1 MSSLKDSLL
10 AKTPDQDLDQDPVV
24 INVLPADE
32 DDVPEGSYK
41 GIFLHQIIRKD
52 GTVFKPDVFGCF
64 TPETAEEKELCEYY
78 VTVGKCSK

>member
-10 AKTPDQDLDQDPVV
+10 AKTEEPEPVV
-24 INVLPADE
+24 NALPMEE

-41 GIFLHQIIRKD
+41 GIFLYQIFRKD

-64 TPETAEEKELCEYY
+64 TPETEEEKALCEYY
-78 VTVGKCSK
+78 VTVGKCRK

>member
-1 MSSLKDSLL
+1 MKGYSMSSLKDSLL
-10 AKTPDQDLDQDPVV
+10 VKTQEPEPAVA
-24 INVLPADE
+24 VLPNDE